1 MILDRIIAQ
10 SDDVSATTT
19 GEGSRAEI
27 IRKMIEGIKVTQ
39 WAISHYQATLVGVV
53 LIFSVWNGID
63 KISRSRRAVQLARQP
78 KRTAR
83 LDIALKGG
91 IWERRRNREGS
102 ESSGSSTTLIG
113 DNCGPQHPNVSW
125 KPDDHTP
132 LLPRRSTKSTLTSR
146 IHSALMYQPPPI
158 PFFNKTLPENATTLL
173 ILALFAINIFYTVIG
188 IVWEVPLVLVFSDR
202 VSLIFAANLP
212 WLYILGAKN
221 QPLRLLTGYSYEH
234 LNILHRRLGE
244 WLCFLAIVHT
254 VTMFIVWY
262 TFFLPVGRS
271 LSWFLTESTVYLGL
285 ITLFCYQ
292 MLYATSLASFRKWWY
307 EMFLGL
313 HVGFQAAALGFLYFH
328 HRGSKP
334 YVRVTLA
341 IFLLDRL
348 LFRLLVKSREFKAD
362 LKVMPDGDTVLLS
375 ANWPV
380 APKRSKFWISLF
392 SQNMHQGWAPAEH
405 VFLTIPSLA
414 RKHVFQAHP
423 FTVASAAPGS
433 EHQHAWFDLI
443 IRALDGFT
451 RDLLIYAQT
460 HSSVSV
466 RLDGPYGSSHAFDM
480 LRSSDVAIAVVG
492 GSGIAVAYPMLW
504 ALLQPTASSR
514 SSSSGN
520 SDVEAAAPTQPTRR
534 RVALIWIVHQA
545 DHRSWLG
552 QQRLDEL
559 ASLGLQIITPPP
571 TRTAGRPDVAALVR
585 STIEEV
591 TAADNSGRCRVGVMC
606 SGPDSMNRTA
616 RNCCADMVGEGKK
629 VEVAV
634 EKFGW

>member
-10 SDDVSATTT
+10 SDNVSATTADR
-19 GEGSRAEI
+19 ESRREI
-27 IRKMIEGIKVTQ
+27 IRKMIEGIQVTK

-53 LIFSVWNGID
+53 LIFTVWNGID
-63 KISRSRRAVQLARQP
+63 QFSRSRRAARLFRQP
-78 KRTAR
+78 RGVGR
-83 LDIALKGG
+83 LNIAMKGG
-91 IWERRRNREGS
+91 LWERRRNREGS

-113 DNCGPQHPNVSW
+113 DNCGFQSTW

-132 LLPRRSTKSTLTSR
+132 LLSTQSIKPTLTSR
-146 IHSALMYQPPPI
+146 LHCILMYQPPPI
-158 PFFNKTLPENATTLL
+158 PFFNKILPENATTLL
-173 ILALFAINIFYTVIG
+173 ILALFAINVFYSAVG
-188 IVWEVPLVLVFSDR
+188 IVWELPLTLVFSDR

-244 WLCFLAIVHT
+244 WLCFVAILHT
-254 VTMFIVWY
+254 VSMFIVWY
-262 TFFLPVGRS
+262 TFFLPEGRS
-271 LSWFLTESTVYLGL
+271 LRWFLTESTVYLGL

-307 EMFLGL
+307 ELFLGL
-313 HVGFQAAALGFLYFH
+313 HVGLQAGALGFLYYH

-348 LFRLLVKSREFKAD
+348 LFRFLVKSREFKAD
-362 LKVMPDGDTVLLS
+362 LKVMPDGDTILLS

-380 APKRSKFWISLF
+380 APNRSKLWSALF

-414 RKHVFQAHP
+414 RKHAFQAHP
-423 FTVASAAPGS
+423 FTIASAAPGS
-433 EHQHAWFDLI
+433 GQQHAWFDLI

-451 RDLLIYAQT
+451 RDLLIYAQK
-460 HSSVSV
+460 HPSVSI

-480 LRSSDVAIAVVG
+480 LCSSDVAIAVVG
-492 GSGIAVAYPMLW
+492 GSGIAVAHPMLW
-504 ALLQPTASSR
+504 ALLQPAGSGS

-520 SDVEAAAPTQPTRR
+520 SDPEAATSTQPIR
-534 RVALIWIVHQA
+534 RVALIWVVHQA

-552 QQRLDEL
+552 RERLDEL
-559 ASLGLQIITPPP
+559 ASLGLRVITPPP

-585 STIEEV
+585 GTIEEM
-591 TAADNSGRCRVGVMC
+591 TAADSTGRCRVGVMC
-606 SGPDSMNRTA
+606 SGPDSMNRSA
-616 RNCCADMVGEGKK
+616 RNSCADMVSEGRK

>member
-10 SDDVSATTT
+10 SGDVFVSTADR
-19 GEGSRAEI
+19 GSRAEI

-53 LIFSVWNGID
+53 LIFTVWNGID
-63 KISRSRRAVQLARQP
+63 KFSRSRRAAQLVRQP
-78 KRTAR
+78 KGAAR
-83 LDIALKGG
+83 LEIALKGKL
-91 IWERRRNREGS
+91 WERRRNRDGS
-102 ESSGSSTTLIG
+102 LSSGSSTTLFG
-113 DNCGPQHPNVSW
+113 DNCGPSGSW
-125 KPDDHTP
+125 KPNEQTS
-132 LLPRRSTKSTLTSR
+132 LLSRRSIKPTLFSR
-146 IHSALMYQPPPI
+146 IHSYLMYQPLPI

-173 ILALFAINIFYTVIG
+173 ILALFAINILYTVIG
-188 IVWEVPLVLVFSDR
+188 IVWEVPLTLVLSDR

-244 WLCFLAIVHT
+244 WLCFLAIVHA

-271 LSWFLTESTVYLGL
+271 LGWFLTESTVYLGL

-307 EMFLGL
+307 ELFLGL

-334 YVRVTLA
+334 YVRITLA

-362 LKVMPDGDTVLLS
+362 VKVMPDGDTVLLS
-375 ANWPV
+375 ASWPV
-380 APKRSKFWISLF
+380 ALRRLGFLTALF
-392 SQNMHQGWAPAEH
+392 SHNMHQGWAPAEH

-433 EHQHAWFDLI
+433 EQQHAWFDLI

-504 ALLQPTASSR
+504 ALLQPVPSSKSSK
-514 SSSSGN
+514 SSSSGS
-520 SDVEAAAPTQPTRR
+520 SDIESASPTQPPRR
-534 RVALIWIVHQA
+534 KVALIWIVHQA

-552 QQRLDEL
+552 QERLDEL
-559 ASLGLQIITPPP
+559 ASLGLNVITPPP

-585 STIEEV
+585 GTIEEL
-591 TAADNSGRCRVGVMC
+591 TSADDAGRCRVGVMC

-616 RNCCADMVGEGKK
+616 RNSCAAMAGEGRN
-629 VEVAV
+629 VEVSV

>member
-10 SDDVSATTT
+10 SDHVSATSADQ
-19 GEGSRAEI
+19 ESRAEI
-27 IRKMIEGIKVTQ
+27 IRKMIQGIQVTK
-39 WAISHYQATLVGVV
+39 WAIYHYQATLVGVV
-53 LIFSVWNGID
+53 VIFTVWNGID
-63 KISRSRRAVQLARQP
+63 KLSRSKRAAQLVRQP
-78 KRTAR
+78 KGTAQ
-83 LDIALKGG
+83 LNIALKGKL
-91 IWERRRNREGS
+91 WERRRNRDGS
-102 ESSGSSTTLIG
+102 LSSGSSTTLIG
-113 DNCGPQHPNVSW
+113 DNCGPNVFG
-125 KPDDHTP
+125 KADDRTP
-132 LLPRRSTKSTLTSR
+132 LLSKQSVKPSMSSR
-146 IHSALMYQPPPI
+146 IHSLLMYQPPPM

-173 ILALFAINIFYTVIG
+173 ILALFAINVFYTVFG
-188 IVWEVPLVLVFSDR
+188 IVWELPLTLVLSDR

-221 QPLRLLTGYSYEH
+221 QPLRLLTGHSYEH

-254 VTMFIVWY
+254 VSMFVVWY

-307 EMFLGL
+307 ELFLGL

-348 LFRLLVKSREFKAD
+348 LFRLLIKSREFKAD

-380 APKRSKFWISLF
+380 APRRSRVWTALF

-414 RKHVFQAHP
+414 RKHVVQAHP

-433 EHQHAWFDLI
+433 EQQHAWFNLI
-443 IRALDGFT
+443 IRALDGLT

-460 HSSVSV
+460 HSSVSI
-466 RLDGPYGSSHAFDM
+466 RLDGPYGSSHAFNM
-480 LRSSDVAIAVVG
+480 LRSSDVAVAVVG

-504 ALLQPTASSR
+504 ALLQPTPSSR
-514 SSSSGN
+514 SSSGN
-520 SDVEAAAPTQPTRR
+520 SDVEAAAPPIQPPRR
-534 RVALIWIVHQA
+534 KVSLIWIVHQA
-545 DHRSWLG
+545 DHRFWLG
-552 QQRLDEL
+552 QERLDEL

-585 STIEEV
+585 GTIEGL
-591 TAADNSGRCRVGVMC
+591 TAADNAGRCRVGVMC

-616 RNCCADMVGEGKK
+616 RNCCADMAGEGKK